1 MYELAEKHNAAVWD
15 FYEVMGGFNSIAT
28 WEKYRLAKRDKIH
41 LTTIGY
47 KLVGDLLFE
56 AFLNAYKDF
65 IAIDG

>member
-1 MYELAEKHNAAVWD
+1 M
-15 FYEVMGGFNSIAT
+15 
-28 WEKYRLAKRDKIH
+28 KIH